1 MTQLIN
7 SHSQEFS
14 MNMSDNDEVIV
25 KKPNSLEGP
34 SSLVVGGEVSQSL
47 ELKIQELAELQAQRQ
62 FSSTVNGQSISLPH
76 PDKQRIYNEAI
87 LKECRDEMVRRSG
100 NSTNADKFRI
110 LFLGKTC
117 NGKSTLAQKAL
128 GVDTFESSSV

>member
-1 MTQLIN
+1 
-7 SHSQEFS
+7 
-14 MNMSDNDEVIV
+14 MNMSDDDQILV
-25 KKPNSLEGP
+25 KKTNSLEDP
-34 SSLVVGGEVSQSL
+34 SSLVIGGEVSQSL

-62 FSSTVNGQSISLPH
+62 FSSTVNGESTSSPH
-76 PDKQRIYNEAI
+76 PNNVRIYNEAI

-110 LFLGKTC
+110 VFLGKTF

-128 GVDTFESSSV
+128 GVDTFVRPSI

>member
-1 MTQLIN
+1 MN

-14 MNMSDNDEVIV
+14 MNMSDNDEVLV
-25 KKPNSLEGP
+25 KKTNSLEGP

-62 FSSTVNGQSISLPH
+62 FSSTANGQSTKPPH
-76 PDKQRIYNEAI
+76 SDNVRIYNEAI
-87 LKECRDEMVRRSG
+87 LKECRDEIVRRSG

-110 LFLGKTC
+110 LFLGKTF

-128 GVDTFESSSV
+128 GVDTFVSSSI